1 MLPVYFESSGARLFG
16 IYHAAG
22 RAPSRRVAVLIC
34 PPFGHEYIRAH
45 RSLRQLANGLSE
57 RGHHVLRF
65 DYYGCGDSAGDAAD
79 TDVHQWLADITAA
92 IDELKEIARVT
103 RVCLVGLRL
112 GATMAAV
119 VAAARDDVE
128 AVFLWDPVE
137 NGGNFLA
144 ELEDLQRRW
153 LHGRPGSHHFARGSS
168 VAELIG
174 FAVPSRMRQSIAAL
188 RLRHD
193 APARYLATDP
203 QADWH
208 VASQAHAALLS
219 PHMVQRMVALV
230 EEHAS

>member
-1 MLPVYFESSGARLFG
+1 M
-16 IYHAAG
+16 YHAAE
-22 RAPSRRVAVLIC
+22 RAPSRRRAVLIC

-45 RSLRQLANGLSE
+45 RSLRQLANALSE

-65 DYYGCGDSAGDAAD
+65 DYCGCGDSAGETAEVDAD
-79 TDVHQWLADITAA
+79 HWLADITAA

-112 GATMAAV
+112 GGTMAAE
-119 VAAARDDVE
+119 VAAARDDVD
-128 AVFLWDPVE
+128 AMFLWDPVE
-137 NGGNFLA
+137 NGGNFLS

-153 LHGRPGSHHFARGSS
+153 LRGRPGSHQFAHAQS

-188 RLRHD
+188 RLRNGD
-193 APARYLATDP
+193 PLRYVATDP
-203 QADWH
+203 RADWH
-208 VASQAHAALLS
+208 VPSQAHAALLA

-230 EEHAS
+230 EEHAP